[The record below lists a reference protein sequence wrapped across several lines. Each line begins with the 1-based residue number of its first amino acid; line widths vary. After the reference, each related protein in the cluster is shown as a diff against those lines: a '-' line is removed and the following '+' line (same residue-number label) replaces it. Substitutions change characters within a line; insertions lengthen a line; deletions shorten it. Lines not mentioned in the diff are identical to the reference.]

1 MTDKPTYE
9 EMEARIRHLE
19 SELSKR
25 DEQDKIVRVLSEE
38 FVRLADRSQNALY
51 QFDIESQTFTF
62 FNKLFLAL
70 YGTQKNGVKNLSL
83 EGAYS
88 KIHYEDRESLKQAI
102 QESLETGKHS
112 GECVYRLTDAEQRT
126 CWMQDQWT
134 VSRDESGAPIA
145 IEGVI
150 RDITSTKEAEQEINR
165 AIHAAFIGCYL
176 IQDGNFLYFNDEFT
190 RITGY
195 SKDELPHIPPLNIV
209 HEDYRAQVHQ
219 NAVETL
225 KGVRSTPY
233 EFCIVDKHGTVKWI
247 IEAVTSV
254 QHRER
259 RAVMG
264 YFMDITQNKKAE
276 EDRKEKEKLQAI
288 LELAGAVSHELSSP
302 LQVVL
307 LGSKKLAEGKLDAPV
322 RDDFRK
328 LVAANIGKL
337 VEITN
342 KIQRI
347 TQYQTKDY
355 VQGKKIFDIDA
366 ASK

>member
-1 MTDKPTYE
+1 MPDKPTYVE
-9 EMEARIRHLE
+9 LQDRIRYLE
-19 SELSKR
+19 SEISKR

-70 YGTQKNGVKNLSL
+70 YGTRKNGGKSLSL
-83 EGAYS
+83 QGVYS
-88 KIHYEDRESLKQAI
+88 KIHPEDREKVKNAI
-102 QESLETGKHS
+102 EQSLETGKDR
-112 GECVYRLTDAEQRT
+112 GECVYRLVRADRHI
-126 CWMQDQWT
+126 CWMHDQWT
-134 VSRDESGAPIA
+134 VSRDETGNPIA
-145 IEGVI
+145 VEGVI
-150 RDITSTKEAEQEINR
+150 RDITSTKEAEEEINR

-176 IQDGNFLYFNDEFT
+176 IQDGKFLYFNDEFM

-195 SKDELPHIPPLNIV
+195 SRDELPQIPPIDIV
-209 HEDYRAQVHQ
+209 HVDYRDQVHQ

-225 KGVRSTPY
+225 KGKRSTPY

-254 QHRER
+254 QHKER

-264 YFMDITQNKKAE
+264 YFMDITRNKKAE

-307 LGSKKLAEGKLDAPV
+307 VASKKLAENKLNASV
-322 RDDFRK
+322 RDEFRK
-328 LVAANIGKL
+328 LVAENIQKL
-337 VEITN
+337 VEVTN
-342 KIQRI
+342 KIQKI